1 MSGTDM
7 SWFAWWSEADWI
19 IRSVFIILVLLSLAS
34 WTMMIQKV
42 FQFKNI
48 SKFERLVRQYLL
60 GSNSPRTLVLHHPAH
75 VPSVHLAEELPDH
88 AELSELNEFAGQIL
102 REKKLDL
109 ESGLTLL
116 ATIGN
121 SAPFIGLFGTVWGI
135 MHALQALGGVEQI
148 SMDMIAGPVA
158 EALVATAVGLMA
170 AIPAVIGYNFLL
182 RKLRRLNALIDG
194 NAVRIVNHW
203 GRGG

>member
-1 MSGTDM
+1 M
-7 SWFAWWSEADWI
+7 
-19 IRSVFIILVLLSLAS
+19 
-34 WTMMIQKV
+34 
-42 FQFKNI
+42 
-48 SKFERLVRQYLL
+48 
-60 GSNSPRTLVLHHPAH
+60 
-75 VPSVHLAEELPDH
+75 
-88 AELSELNEFAGQIL
+88 NEFAGQIL